1 MRIVFP
7 DGAACMRD
15 PAELSPLRK
24 LGPVDYYDG
33 PPPDKVTLIDR
44 LRPAEAVVLDYSEMD
59 AEVLRACERLRV
71 SFSRFAGGVGF
82 RSVLTR
88 ALTLAQRDVP
98 WLAAVSVTAEGAL
111 AGFAEGAQAQ
121 DPAAAAAG
129 GSAILAQFL
138 GLLHTFVGDALTRR
152 LLADGWPD
160 APFDPP
166 PSRQENP

>member
-1 MRIVFP
+1 MHQ
-7 DGAACMRD
+7 AAPTAHILTQQVLAYEARQGTL
-15 PAELSPLRK
+15 AEPQWQAAVRVYAQ
-24 LGPVDYYDG
+24 LGV
-33 PPPDKVTLIDR
+33 
-44 LRPAEAVVLDYSEMD
+44 A
-59 AEVLRACERLRV
+59 
-71 SFSRFAGGVGF
+71 FSRLAGVAGF

-121 DPAAAAAG
+121 DPAAAAVG
-129 GSAILAQFL
+129 GAAILTQFL

-160 APFDPP
+160 APFNPP
-166 PSRQENP
+166 PGRQENPR